1 MGIFDLFGKDPR
13 NIGTRQDFVEQHS
26 HVSGLGNKN
35 DSDAKKGPVAV
46 FVPSSYSEVE
56 RIIDTLKLGKTA
68 VVHLNELKSDTALRI
83 LDMLS
88 GAIYALGG
96 GVYEM
101 EKNIFMFSPQGV
113 EMHEK

>member
-13 NIGTRQDFVEQHS
+13 NGGARQEFAGHYSPSAHAQENGGEKKS
-26 HVSGLGNKN
+26 PVS
-35 DSDAKKGPVAV
+35 V
-46 FVPSSYSEVE
+46 FVPSSYDEVE
-56 RIIDTLKLGKTA
+56 HIIDALKKGKTA
-68 VVHLNELKSDTALRI
+68 VVHLNELKPDTALRI

-88 GAIYALGG
+88 GAIYALNG

-113 EMHEK
+113 EMHER